1 MRLLVFLHG
10 TVLMHAGAV
19 EVTRAERVAQVMGMR
34 RGSPALKRFFKK
46 R

>member
-19 EVTRAERVAQVMGMR
+19 GVTRAERVAQVRSGHPTA
-34 RGSPALKRFFKK
+34 GDYAA
-46 R
+46 